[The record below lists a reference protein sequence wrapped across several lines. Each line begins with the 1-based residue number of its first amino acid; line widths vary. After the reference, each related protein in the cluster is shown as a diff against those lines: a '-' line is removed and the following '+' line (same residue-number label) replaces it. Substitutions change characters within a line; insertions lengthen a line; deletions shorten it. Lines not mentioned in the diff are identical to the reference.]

1 MEFASSIADDVL
13 GRLASHASQ
22 EISFAWSAQLE
33 LTKLSTTLSTIKLV
47 LEDAEKKQVRDPLIT
62 RWLGNLKDVCHDVDD
77 VLDELDFQKL
87 RLKVEVDNCGKIK
100 GKVRQFFPR
109 WNPIV
114 FNFKMGHKVKEIRDR
129 LVEIDN
135 EKRQFSLLEF
145 AKIAE
150 DPRAPQQVHG
160 DRRMTTSKVEAS
172 NVIGRD
178 DDKKQIIKHLLNDTD
193 FSSEE
198 NVSVVSI
205 IGLGGLGKTTLA
217 KLVYNDSMVEE
228 NFETKM
234 WICVSDNFDIQTL
247 IRGITNAAN
256 GPKCED
262 ESLDLMERKL
272 QDNLRG
278 KKVLLVLDDIW
289 DSESIGI
296 TIEKWIH
303 FKTLLNVGAN
313 GSKIIITTRN
323 KSVALLVSPLY
334 MHSLEGLSHKD
345 CMSLFIQRAFK
356 RGQEQRYQH
365 LMEIGEDIVKK
376 CGGVPLAVTTVG
388 SMLCLNTEQYHW
400 LRVRDDDMWS
410 IGNDNILPA
419 LKLSYDA
426 LPQHLKSC
434 FAFCSLF
441 PKDYV
446 FSSAMLVP
454 LWIAQGYLKSS
465 KKNED
470 FEQMGIDYIRQF
482 CSRSLFQVEMD
493 LKTFIKFKIHD
504 LVHDLAISVA
514 QIEYSTV
521 NFRPSSAFEM
531 VRHVSICK
539 KDLLGEEAQVPEFML
554 KSNKLRTILILG
566 DDQMNQRFVKTC
578 ILRFKCMR
586 VLNLNGLPLEEL
598 PSSIGS
604 LFHLRFLDL
613 SGNSKINRLPNSIS
627 KLLNLE
633 SLYLR
638 GCDALE
644 EIPKDIGNLINLR
657 SFTITTQQTYLP
669 KGIRRLTLLQSLA
682 FNGCVNLKSLGEE
695 IEFLDNLR
703 KLWIDSCNNL
713 ECLPPNMKHMTALD
727 SFGVSDC
734 EKLQVMMRSGEG
746 PQRLRSLLIENS
758 SLEALPPWLIEDS
771 ADTLQSIALVGCHNL
786 KALPELINFRFL
798 EQLHIEECS
807 KLSALPQGL
816 HCLTELRGLRIE
828 GCPELSKSCKRQ
840 LKGEEWSKMAR
851 QVKIT
856 LDADDEEDEADN
868 RLADGR
874 IAYLTT
880 RHPRRWR

>member
-22 EISFAWSAQLE
+22 QISLAWGAQL
-33 LTKLSTTLSTIKLV
+33 KLSKLNNTLSAIKLV
-47 LEDAEKKQVRDPLIT
+47 LEDAEKKQVRNPLIT

-100 GKVRQFFPR
+100 GKVRQFFSR
-109 WNPIV
+109 WNTVV
-114 FNFKMGHKVKEIRDR
+114 FNFKIGHKVKEIRER

-135 EKRQFSLLEF
+135 EHRQFALLEF

-150 DPRAPQQVHG
+150 DPRAPHQVHD

-234 WICVSDNFDIQTL
+234 WICVSNNFDIQTL

-262 ESLDLMERKL
+262 ESLDLLERKL
-272 QDNLRG
+272 QDTLRG
-278 KKVLLVLDDIW
+278 KKILLVLDDIW
-289 DSESIGI
+289 DTESIGV
-296 TIEKWIH
+296 TIEKWIDL
-303 FKTLLNVGAN
+303 KTLLNVGAN

-334 MHSLEGLSHKD
+334 MHSLKSLSHKD

-356 RGQEQRYQH
+356 KGEEQCYQH
-365 LMEIGEDIVKK
+365 LIEIGEDIVKK

-388 SMLCLNTEQYHW
+388 SMLYLNREQHHW

-426 LPQHLKSC
+426 LPQHLKPC

-441 PKDYV
+441 PKDYE
-446 FSSAMLVP
+446 FDSGFLVP
-454 LWIAQGYLKSS
+454 LWIAQGYLKTC

-470 FEQMGIDYIRQF
+470 FEHMGIEYIRQF
-482 CSRSLFQVEMD
+482 CSRSLFQVEID
-493 LKTFIKFKIHD
+493 VKTFISFKIHD

-514 QIEYSTV
+514 QVEYSTI
-521 NFRPSSAFEM
+521 NFRPSSALEM
-531 VRHVSICK
+531 VRHVSISK
-539 KDLLGEEAQVPEFML
+539 KDLLREEAVSYFML
-554 KSNKLRTILILG
+554 KSKKLRTILVLEDAQI
-566 DDQMNQRFVKTC
+566 DQCFVKTC
-578 ILRFKCMR
+578 ISRFKYMR
-586 VLNLNGLPLEEL
+586 VLNLWGSPLEEL

-604 LFHLRFLDL
+604 LFHLRFLNL
-613 SGNSKINRLPNSIS
+613 SGNSEIKRLPNSIS

-633 SLYLR
+633 TLHLHK
-638 GCDALE
+638 CDALE

-657 SFTITTQQTYLP
+657 SLTITTQQTYLP
-669 KGIRRLTLLQSLA
+669 KGIRRLTLLQSLH
-682 FNGCVNLKSLGEE
+682 FHGCVNLESLGEE
-695 IEFLDNLR
+695 IQFLNNLR
-703 KLWIDSCNNL
+703 TLWISRCNNL
-713 ECLPPNMKHMTALD
+713 ESLPPNMKHMTALD
-727 SFGVSDC
+727 TLLIDDC
-734 EKLQVMMRSGEG
+734 EKLQVMMRSGKG
-746 PQRLRSLLIENS
+746 PQRLRSLIIADS
-758 SLEALPPWLIEDS
+758 SLEALPPWLIEHS
-771 ADTLQSIALVGCHNL
+771 ADTLQSIYLSECHNL
-786 KALPELINFRFL
+786 TALPELINFRFL
-798 EQLHIEECS
+798 EQLHTEKCS

-816 HCLTELRGLRIE
+816 HCLTELRGLKIG

-840 LKGEEWSKMAR
+840 LKGEEWSKMAC

-880 RHPRRWR
+880 RHPRRRR

>member
-1 MEFASSIADDVL
+1 MEFASSIADNVL
-13 GRLASHASQ
+13 RRLASHASQ
-22 EISFAWSAQLE
+22 EISLAWGAQLE
-33 LTKLSTTLSTIKLV
+33 LTKLNNTLSAIKLV
-47 LEDAEKKQVRDPLIT
+47 LEDAEKKQVRNSLIT

-100 GKVRQFFPR
+100 GKVRQFFSR
-109 WNPIV
+109 WNSVV
-114 FNFKMGHKVKEIRDR
+114 FNFKMGHKVKEIRER

-135 EKRQFSLLEF
+135 EKRQFALLEF

-150 DPRAPQQVHG
+150 DPHAPQQVHD

-193 FSSEE
+193 FSIEE

-217 KLVYNDSMVEE
+217 KLVYNDKIVEE

-234 WICVSDNFDIQTL
+234 WICVSDNFDIPTL
-247 IRGITNAAN
+247 IRGIINAAN

-272 QDNLRG
+272 QDTLRG
-278 KKVLLVLDDIW
+278 KKILLVLDDMW
-289 DSESIGI
+289 DSESIGV
-296 TIEKWIH
+296 TIEKWTDL
-303 FKTLLNVGAN
+303 KTLLNVGAN

-356 RGQEQRYQH
+356 RGEEQRYQH
-365 LMEIGEDIVKK
+365 LIEIGEDIVKK
-376 CGGVPLAVTTVG
+376 CGGVPLAVATVG
-388 SMLCLNTEQYHW
+388 SMLYLNTDEHRW
-400 LRVRDDDMWS
+400 SSVRDDDMWS
-410 IGNDNILPA
+410 IGNYNILPA

-426 LPQHLKSC
+426 LPQHLKPC

-441 PKDYV
+441 PKDYE
-446 FSSAMLVP
+446 FNSGLLVQ
-454 LWIAQGYLKSS
+454 LWIAQGYLMTS

-470 FEQMGIDYIRQF
+470 LDQMGIDYIRQC
-482 CSRSLFQVEMD
+482 CSRSLFQVETD
-493 LKTFIKFKIHD
+493 LKTFISFKIHD
-504 LVHDLAISVA
+504 LLHDLAILVA
-514 QIEYSTV
+514 QVEYSTV

-531 VRHVSICK
+531 VRHMSISK
-539 KDLLGEEAQVPEFML
+539 KDLFGEEAQVPDFML
-554 KSNKLRTILILG
+554 KSNKLRTILISRE
-566 DDQMNQRFVKTC
+566 DCQMNQHFVKTC
-578 ILRFKCMR
+578 ISRFKCMR
-586 VLNLNGLPLEEL
+586 VLDLSGSPLEEL

-604 LFHLRFLDL
+604 LFHLRFLNL
-613 SGNSKINRLPNSIS
+613 SFNSKIKRLPNSIS
-627 KLLNLE
+627 TLLNLE
-633 SLYLR
+633 SLCLG

-644 EIPKDIGNLINLR
+644 EIPKDIWNLINLR
-657 SFTITTQQTYLP
+657 SLVITTQQTYLP
-669 KGIRRLTLLQSLA
+669 KGIRRLTSLQSLY
-682 FNGCVNLKSLGEE
+682 FHGCVNLKSLGEE
-695 IEFLDNLR
+695 IQFLNNLR
-703 KLWIDSCNNL
+703 TLAISRCNL

-727 SFGVSDC
+727 TLGFYGC

-746 PQRLRSLLIENS
+746 PQGLRSLIIRNS

-771 ADTLQSIALVGCHNL
+771 AHTLQSIWLGECHSL
-786 KALPELINFRFL
+786 TALPELIKFRFL
-798 EQLHIEECS
+798 EHLLIKECS

-816 HCLTELRGLRIE
+816 HCLTELRGMKIE
-828 GCPELSKSCKRQ
+828 DCPELSKSCKRQ

-856 LDADDEEDEADN
+856 LDADEEEVEADN
-868 RLADGR
+868 RLADGT
-874 IAYLTT
+874 ISY
-880 RHPRRWR
+880 HVRRRR